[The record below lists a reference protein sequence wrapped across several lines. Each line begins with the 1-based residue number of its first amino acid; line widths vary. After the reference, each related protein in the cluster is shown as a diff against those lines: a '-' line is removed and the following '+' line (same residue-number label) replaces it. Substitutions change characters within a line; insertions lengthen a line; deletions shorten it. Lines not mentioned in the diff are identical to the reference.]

1 MKKTTL
7 FLLLFCLGFACQAIA
22 QNKTVVYG
30 DLGISS
36 VNISIVDTQHGT
48 CTDAEG
54 HYELPLFDRSKT
66 VNLYY
71 SCIGYQDTVV
81 SLSPRQLQHDS
92 INISFKMRPFN
103 YALQEVTVTGNAS
116 QLAYENKTV
125 WVMDYKVQDDGIYMV
140 AGNSNES
147 VLLHLSFEQDTISLN
162 PIASKY
168 QELYRDAFGNL
179 HLIGSDSTYQIFC
192 DGKQLHLL
200 YGSKKGIFRQKM
212 KPIVAATDSIIVLE
226 MWRSYGQEV
235 VFVAVNI
242 NNGQRFLLQSIGG
255 ETTEMANFWALDN
268 KRKAKMDTLA
278 KEDTKFINIE
288 KETNSEF
295 RNFKEVVKKRVM
307 LHRVYCPLFSIGNKL
322 YLFAFPKNTLIV
334 FDQNGKE
341 ENKMD
346 VDFHKQFGIGLSKH
360 LTFNNPWNKNLIF
373 DPIRMMMYAQY
384 NTNGLVTLK
393 EIDLRDG
400 KTKREILLRNHAFP
414 QNIQVYNGEV
424 YYLFLDNQ
432 QKGERDKRSLYKTK
446 LN

>member
-7 FLLLFCLGFACQAIA
+7 FLLLFCLGFACQATA
-22 QNKTVVYG
+22 QHKTVVYG
-30 DLGISS
+30 DLGVSS

-48 CTDAEG
+48 STDAEG
-54 HYELPLFDRSKT
+54 HYELSLPDRLKT
-66 VNLYY
+66 VDLYY

-81 SLSPRQLQHDS
+81 SLTTRQLQRDS
-92 INISFKMRPFN
+92 INISFKMRPLN
-103 YALQEVTVTGNAS
+103 YALQEVTVTENAS
-116 QLAYENKTV
+116 KLAYENKTV
-125 WVMDYKVQDDGIYMV
+125 WVMDYKVQDDGIYIV

-147 VLLHLSFEQDTISLN
+147 VLLHLSFEQDTISLK
-162 PIASKY
+162 PISSKY

-200 YGSKKGIFRQKM
+200 YGSKKDIFRQKM

-242 NNGQRFLLQSIGG
+242 NNGQRFLLQNIGG

-268 KRKAKMDTLA
+268 KRKSKMDKLA
-278 KEDTKFINIE
+278 EEDSEFIDIE
-288 KETNSEF
+288 KETNIEI
-295 RNFKEVVKKRVM
+295 RNLKEIVKKRVM
-307 LHRVYCPLFSIGNKL
+307 LHPVYCPLFGIGNKL
-322 YLFAFPKNTLIV
+322 YLFAFPENALIV

-341 ENKMD
+341 ENKMEM
-346 VDFHKQFGIGLSKH
+346 DFHKQLGIGLSKH
-360 LTFNNPWNKNLIF
+360 LTFNNPWNKDLVF
-373 DPIRMMMYAQY
+373 DRARMMMYAQY
-384 NTNGLVTLK
+384 KTDGLITLK

-400 KTKREILLRNHAFP
+400 KTKREIQLRDHVFP

-432 QKGERDKRSLYKTK
+432 QKRERDKRSLYKTK
-446 LN
+446 LD